1 MGMAAI
7 GPVRSLLQKYVLPKP
22 GTGPSPEA
30 QEAGFFDIRFF
41 GRTDDDE
48 PIETRVTGDA
58 DPGYGSTAKML
69 GETAIALVEG
79 SGPGG
84 FLTPSTS
91 AFGDDLIERL
101 RAEAG
106 LTFEVVG

>member
-1 MGMAAI
+1 MTT
-7 GPVRSLLQKYVLPKP
+7 S
-22 GTGPSPEA
+22 PSRP
-30 QEAGFFDIRFF
+30 
-41 GRTDDDE
+41 
-48 PIETRVTGDA
+48 RVTGDA

-79 SGPGG
+79 TGPGG
-84 FLTPSTS
+84 FLTPST

-106 LTFEVVG
+106 LTFEVVD